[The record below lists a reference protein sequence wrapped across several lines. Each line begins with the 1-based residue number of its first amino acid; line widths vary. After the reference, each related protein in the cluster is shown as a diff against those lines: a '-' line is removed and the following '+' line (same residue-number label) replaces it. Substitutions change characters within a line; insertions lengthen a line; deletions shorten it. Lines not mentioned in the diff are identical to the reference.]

1 MTSVGHSLAGL
12 SLYFIFNRKLSLL
25 KEWKNVLFFLI
36 LANLPDLDFLP
47 GIVSGDLNRYHH
59 GASHSIG
66 FCLLVG
72 VIAAG
77 IYKLRKN
84 APFINPVRNARK
96 PVRENKISNWVKY
109 GFISFCLCFSHI
121 LIDLFGRDTCPPYG
135 EKLFW
140 PFSNKYFIASFTP
153 FGEVDHTSLMTIVL
167 NPCNYVVVLKE
178 IIVFIPILL
187 GIFIFI
193 KVKNKKCT

>member
-12 SLYFIFNRKLSLL
+12 SLYLIFERKLSLL
-25 KEWKNVLFFLI
+25 KEWKEVLFFLI

-66 FCLLVG
+66 FCLLTG
-72 VIAAG
+72 VITAG

-84 APFINPVRNARK
+84 TSFINPVRNARK

-121 LIDLFGRDTCPPYG
+121 LIDLFGQDTCPPLRG
-135 EKLFW
+135 K
-140 PFSNKYFIASFTP
+140 
-153 FGEVDHTSLMTIVL
+153 VL
-167 NPCNYVVVLKE
+167 LA
-178 IIVFIPILL
+178 L
-187 GIFIFI
+187 
-193 KVKNKKCT
+193 